1 MTDIPDNLQNS
12 HGTGSGTQRASKF
25 WMVQV
30 VAVGGVFVV
39 LSLGLWSAFR
49 NARERALR
57 TQCPNNLKQIGLA
70 LHAYH
75 EQYKVLP
82 PAYTVDANGNPLHS
96 WRTLILPFLDQAE
109 LYKSIDLAKPWNDPA
124 NARAFASVVA
134 NYQCLL
140 SGTPPSETTYLAIVT
155 PQSGIR
161 VTECR
166 NFAEITDGLSHTLL
180 VIEVPASRAVH
191 WMSPLDADESL
202 VLSIDS
208 KMKPTHTTG
217 SHGLMGD
224 GSIRTIP
231 PTMPVAQRLALI
243 SIAGNEPIDEF

>member
-1 MTDIPDNLQNS
+1 MTNVPDNLQNS
-12 HGTGSGTQRASKF
+12 HGTGSGTLRTSKF

-30 VAVGGVFVV
+30 IAAVGVFVV
-39 LSLGLWSAFR
+39 LSLLLWPAFQK
-49 NARERALR
+49 ARERALR

-75 EQYKVLP
+75 EKYNVLP
-82 PAYTVDANGNPLHS
+82 PAYTVDANGKPLHS

-109 LYKSIDLAKPWNDPA
+109 LYKSIDLAKPWNDSA

-155 PQSGIR
+155 PRSGICA
-161 VTECR
+161 TECR

-202 VLSIDS
+202 VLSIES
-208 KMKPTHTTG
+208 KMKLTHTAG

-224 GSIRTIP
+224 GSIRKLP
-231 PTMPVAQRLALI
+231 PTMPGAQRLALI